1 VPFVRPLKVVS
12 VPRGHKGGPGGV
24 HDCQESARIGEFTVD
39 ELVRIVKE
47 MPRRRGT
54 PELMR
59 GLNRSIVVDAV
70 RQHGTLSRAD
80 LVRFTS
86 ISPASVSAIVA
97 DLIQEGLVREVG
109 RAPADVGRPGRLIQF
124 SDNVLFLGCDLAS
137 AEGFRVGLMRL
148 SGELVE
154 SQVLAVPARPPSPE
168 LVGRSLAEFVA
179 EAASRM
185 ASDRIV
191 GAGIG
196 VPGVVNP
203 ATGYVEIAPLLGWA
217 DVELGEPL
225 SDYLGM
231 PVCVDNDVTF
241 ALGAEVDRGAA
252 SRASDVILV
261 TFAEGVGGAVLLDGK
276 IYRGRGAAGEIA
288 YVVTETSGA
297 RQALDGI
304 GMFEGRLF
312 ELVAEDAR
320 RDGIDPAQCEEQT
333 ARLVHLLEQSRGS
346 VKFSEDI
353 EAQLVGTIAAAL
365 TSSIALLDPEVVL
378 LSGWIELAGVAMLDR
393 IIEQVRRLIHR
404 MPAMQFSSVGDDRV
418 VIGAALAASR
428 TTLAD
433 VHVVEEAI

>member
-1 VPFVRPLKVVS
+1 MRLGWSAVPLSLV
-12 VPRGHKGGPGGV
+12 
-24 HDCQESARIGEFTVD
+24 FTVS

-47 MPRRRGT
+47 MPPRRGT

-70 RQHGTLSRAD
+70 RQNRTLSRAD
-80 LVRFTS
+80 LVRITS

-109 RAPADVGRPGRLIQF
+109 RAPAEVGRPGRLIQF
-124 SDNVLFLGCDLAS
+124 SDDVVFLGCDLAS

-154 SQVLAVPARPPSPE
+154 SRVLAVPAGAPSPE
-168 LVGRSLAEFVA
+168 VVGKSLADFVA
-179 EAASRM
+179 EAGSRL
-185 ASDRIV
+185 ASDRVV

-203 ATGYVEIAPLLGWA
+203 ATGHVEIAPLLGWK

-225 SDYLGM
+225 SQCLGI

-252 SRASDVILV
+252 SRARDVVLV
-261 TFAEGVGGAVLLDGK
+261 TFAEGVGGALLLDGK

-288 YVVTETSGA
+288 YVVTDASAPRGA
-297 RQALDGI
+297 LNGF
-304 GMFEGRLF
+304 GMFEGKLF

-320 RDGIDPAQCEEQT
+320 RDGIDPALCDAQT
-333 ARLVHLLEQSRGS
+333 ARLVHQLGQSRGA

-353 EAQLVGTIAAAL
+353 TVQLVGTIAAAL

-378 LSGWIELAGVAMLDR
+378 LSGWIELGGQVMLDR
-393 IIEQVRRLIHR
+393 IIEEVSQLVHR
-404 MPAMQFSSVGDDRV
+404 MPAMQFSSLGDDSV

-428 TTLAD
+428 ARLAD
-433 VHVVEEAI
+433 VRVVEVAI

>member
-1 VPFVRPLKVVS
+1 MT
-12 VPRGHKGGPGGV
+12 GHAGEG
-24 HDCQESARIGEFTVD
+24 QEFTVR

-59 GLNRSIVVDAV
+59 GLNRSIVVDAI
-70 RQHGTLSRAD
+70 REHGTLSRAD

-109 RAPADVGRPGRLIQF
+109 RAPAEVGRPGRLVQF

-154 SQVLAVPARPPSPE
+154 SQILAMPARAPSPE
-168 LVGRSLAEFVA
+168 LVGRSLAEFIA
-179 EAASRM
+179 GTRSKM

-203 ATGYVEIAPLLGWA
+203 ATGHVEIAPLLGWH

-225 SDYLGM
+225 SVYLGI

-252 SRASDVILV
+252 SRASDVVLV

-288 YVVTETSGA
+288 YVVTDSSGEK
-297 RQALDGI
+297 QALNGV
-304 GMFEGRLF
+304 GVFEGALF

-320 RDGIDPAQCEEQT
+320 RDGIDPAPCEEQT
-333 ARLVHLLEQSRGS
+333 ARLVHLLSQTRGS
-346 VKFSEDI
+346 VRFSEDI
-353 EAQLVGTIAAAL
+353 EARIVGTIAAAL

-378 LSGWIELAGVAMLDR
+378 LSGWIELAGEAMLKK
-393 IIEQVRRLIHR
+393 IVEQVARLIHR
-404 MPAMQFSSVGDDRV
+404 TPAMQFSSVGDDRV

-428 TTLAD
+428 ATLAD
-433 VHVVEEAI
+433 LHVVEVAI